1 MNRRN
6 RKEGGMNAPGPEKKS
21 HTYSKNIQ
29 LNEYIPLGLPELG
42 HNNWQYFFNEDS
54 GDFGKFTISSQ
65 LVVDFLSISF
75 DVVPPINQDLFR
87 SLINFNAKS
96 SKNRKQNICTL

>member
-1 MNRRN
+1 MHLVL
-6 RKEGGMNAPGPEKKS
+6 KKN

-29 LNEYIPLGLPELG
+29 LNKYIPKGLPELG

-54 GDFGKFTISSQ
+54 DDFGKFTISSQ

-87 SLINFNAKS
+87 SLINFNAKKS
-96 SKNRKQNICTL
+96 IGILKIGSKNNIVLYNLS